1 MNKNQLKILII
12 CAVACICIVGLAI
25 GIIVTQESGKEPSIQ
40 ATTPSTQ
47 ATTPS
52 TEATQPSTEATQPTT
67 EATQPT
73 TEATEPTQK
82 PTEPVTQYIN
92 PLSGETMDAPYTSR
106 PVAVVINNI
115 KSALPHHG
123 VKTAKILCEIVAE
136 GGVTRCLAVYDD
148 ISKAGA
154 IGSIRSG
161 RTYLLSLAMNYDAIF
176 VSAGTSIFFDEM
188 NREVKW
194 EHLNGLRH
202 HYFYRS
208 QDRLNQGY
216 AREHTMFTS
225 GEGLVKAIEKYKLT
239 GTSENLSYGWEF
251 SDAPNQGTQTANQ
264 ITVHFYKNGKA
275 TNLTYHPDTKLYT
288 ATQHNQSYI
297 DANDNTEMAFRNVL
311 MIFAKTEKIPGR
323 SNVRAELTGTGTGYF
338 AVDGKVVPI
347 RWSRESDYDPFV
359 YTLEDG
365 TPVVFG
371 VGTTYMAVMPTGSN
385 VSFR

>member
-12 CAVACICIVGLAI
+12 CAVACVCIAVLAV
-25 GIIVTQESGKEPSIQ
+25 GIIVTQESGIEPSIQSTTPSAQ
-40 ATTPSTQ
+40 ATTPSTEVTQ
-47 ATTPS
+47 PS
-52 TEATQPSTEATQPTT
+52 TEATQPSTEATQPS
-67 EATQPT
+67 
-73 TEATEPTQK
+73 TEATEPTQE
-82 PTEPVTQYIN
+82 PTEPVTQYMN
-92 PLSGETMDAPYTSR
+92 PLSGEILDAPYTSR

-161 RTYLLSLAMNYDAIF
+161 RTYLLSLAMNFDAII
-176 VSAGTSIFFDEM
+176 VTAGSSVFFQEM
-188 NREVKW
+188 NQEVNW
-194 EHLNGLRH
+194 PHLDGLRH
-202 HYFYRS
+202 HYFYRN

-225 GEGLVKAIEKYKLT
+225 GEGMVLAIEKYKMN
-239 GTSENLSYGWEF
+239 GTSENLSYGWKF

-275 TNLTYHPDTKLYT
+275 TNLTYNADTKLYT
-288 ATQHNQSYI
+288 AVQHNQSYI
-297 DANDNTEMAFRNVL
+297 DGNDGTDMTFRNVL
-311 MIFAKTEKIPGR
+311 MIFAKTEKIPGCT
-323 SNVRAELTGTGTGYF
+323 NVRAELTGTGTGYF

-347 RWSRESDYDPFV
+347 LWSRENDADPFT

-385 VSFR
+385 VKFG